1 MKTAMQELIEIIS
14 TMEMDGRIQKYES
27 VEAQIN
33 FYYDLK
39 KLLQKEK
46 DQIIDFAYGCVQ
58 HISREEIEIYY
69 DKTYNQK

>member
-1 MKTAMQELIEIIS
+1 MQELIEIIS